1 MRPSRLILFVPFVLA
16 FAAGSGCA
24 HTHQVRP
31 LGKGNGAVHA
41 SLGGPFVGV
50 FDIVLPT
57 PIFSVG
63 GAYGVTDNVEVLGH
77 VDVTAAAFGSF
88 HYDMG
93 VAWHPIISENGLKP
107 TITFGGSAHV
117 LAASDGVLVA
127 PALNFA
133 SAWRLARRH
142 LIYVGVDAGLPI
154 REQVALLAGPFLGA
168 EVRVGKR
175 VGIALEAKYLSPWY
189 DTNPNGPNW
198 ISPGGYGFVSALLGV
213 NVYMGDV
220 K

>member
-1 MRPSRLILFVPFVLA
+1 MRPSRLILLIALLLA
-16 FAAGSGCA
+16 LGAGSGCA

-41 SLGGPFVGV
+41 SLGGPLVGV

-63 GAYGVTDNVEVLGH
+63 GAYGVTDNVEMLGH

-93 VAWHPIISENGLKP
+93 AAWHPIISENGLKP
-107 TITFGGSAHV
+107 TLTIGGSMHV
-117 LAASDGVLVA
+117 LATGDSVLVA
-127 PALNFA
+127 PAFDFA
-133 SAWRLARRH
+133 SAWRIARRH
-142 LIYVGVDAGLPI
+142 MIYVGVDAALPI
-154 REQVALLAGPFLGA
+154 REQAALLAGPYVGA
-168 EVRVGKR
+168 EARIGKR
-175 VGIALEAKYLSPWY
+175 VGLALEAKYLSPWY
-189 DTNPNGPNW
+189 DTNPNAPDW
-198 ISPGGYGFVSALLGV
+198 ISPGGYGFISALLGV
-213 NVYMGDV
+213 NVYIGDV